1 MKATAPPQGLLKQPN
16 NTRYDLVEKLGEGTY
31 GVVYKARDK
40 INNQF
45 VAMKKLRLDQDDE
58 GIPPTSIREIALLKE
73 LDHVNIVR
81 LMDVLHYKNRIY
93 LVFEFIDFD
102 LKKYLTASKTPL
114 NSLLVKSYMYQ
125 IFLAIYY
132 CHSHRV
138 LHRDLKPQNILLDKN
153 GLLKLADFGLAR
165 AFGLPMRSYTHQVVT
180 LWYRSPEILLG
191 SKNYGCP
198 VDIWSIGC
206 IYYEMITGKPL
217 FPGDSE
223 IDQLYKIFK
232 ILGTPNEQMWP
243 GVSALPEFKTN
254 FPSWNSKDLSS
265 LFVGHANA
273 ESDGIDLMN
282 RCLLYDP
289 PKRISAKDAIK
300 HPYFNSLD
308 KTLFGSNG
316 NENSFF
322 S

>member
-1 MKATAPPQGLLKQPN
+1 
-16 NTRYDLVEKLGEGTY
+16 
-31 GVVYKARDK
+31 
-40 INNQF
+40 
-45 VAMKKLRLDQDDE
+45 
-58 GIPPTSIREIALLKE
+58 
-73 LDHVNIVR
+73 
-81 LMDVLHYKNRIY
+81 MDVLHYKNRIY